1 MMWIWFL
8 VGITIGDLFGSLVV
22 VVLMLERID
31 KRHVGE
37 LQIYKDGSDG
47 QEYLFC
53 GLSKDLGFVK
63 KQKQVILTVRDNTR
77 E

>member
-1 MMWIWFL
+1 MWMFL
-8 VGITIGDLFGSLVV
+8 IGMTVGVIFGSLVV
-22 VVLMLERID
+22 AVLMLEKINR
-31 KRHVGE
+31 RHVGE

-53 GLSKDLGFVK
+53 GLEKDLGFVK
-63 KQKQVILTVRDNTR
+63 KQKQVILSVRDLTR